1 MSETTTPAV
10 ADAITPANILDP
22 VSVPVPVPA
31 ADKAASA
38 PPEAAPATADKEG
51 PAEDA
56 AKEDDSDPK
65 RNSAKAR
72 ISELYGEKKAA
83 ERRADQAVRE
93 LQEVRRQLQE
103 INQTTDPNDW
113 QQQQR
118 ADVRSAVKEERLTQL
133 HQEAV
138 KSSQQAIELR
148 ERGFLAKVE
157 AARERMPD
165 IDDALRTFSQLPVSE
180 TAADIISE
188 SDKAAEISYFLAKN
202 EGEAR
207 RIASLP
213 PHKQAY
219 ELAKIE
225 ARVSPAVPR
234 RTSNAPPPVP
244 MVGASSAP
252 SSPTLA
258 QMSVA
263 EIAKELGYGR

>member
-1 MSETTTPAV
+1 MSESATPAV
-10 ADAITPANILDP
+10 ADALTPANILEP

-31 ADKAASA
+31 ADKAVPA
-38 PPEAAPATADKEG
+38 PPEAASATADKEG
-51 PAEDA
+51 PADDA
-56 AKEDDSDPK
+56 AKDEDSEPK
-65 RNSAKAR
+65 RTAKAR
-72 ISELYGEKKAA
+72 ISELYGQKKAA
-83 ERRADQAVRE
+83 ERAADMAVRE
-93 LQEVRRQLQE
+93 AQALRRQLQE
-103 INQTTDPNDW
+103 IHQTTDPNDW

-138 KSSQQAIELR
+138 NSAQQAVELR
-148 ERGFLAKVE
+148 ERGFMAKVD

-207 RIASLP
+207 RIAGLP

-252 SSPTLA
+252 STPSLKE
-258 QMSVA
+258 MSVA
-263 EIAKELGYGR
+263 DIAKELGYGR

>member
-1 MSETTTPAV
+1 MTDAATPAV
-10 ADAITPANILDP
+10 ADALTPANILEP

-31 ADKAASA
+31 ADKADPA

-51 PAEDA
+51 PADDA
-56 AKEDDSDPK
+56 AKDEDSEPK
-65 RNSAKAR
+65 RTAKAR
-72 ISELYGEKKAA
+72 ISELYGQKKAA
-83 ERRADQAVRE
+83 ERAADQALRE
-93 LQEVRRQLQE
+93 LRETQRQLQE
-103 INQTTDPNDW
+103 IRQNTDPNDW

-138 KSSQQAIELR
+138 NSAQAAVELR
-148 ERGFLAKVE
+148 ERGFMAKVE

-165 IDDALRTFSQLPVSE
+165 LDDALRTFSQLPVSE

-207 RIASLP
+207 RIAGLP

-252 SSPTLA
+252 STPSLKE
-258 QMSVA
+258 MSVA
-263 EIAKELGYGR
+263 DIAKELGYGR

>member
-1 MSETTTPAV
+1 MSESATPAV
-10 ADAITPANILDP
+10 ADALTPANILEP

-31 ADKAASA
+31 ADKAVPAS
-38 PPEAAPATADKEG
+38 PEAAPATADKEG
-51 PAEDA
+51 PADDA
-56 AKEDDSDPK
+56 AKDEDSEPK
-65 RNSAKAR
+65 RTAKAR
-72 ISELYGEKKAA
+72 ISELYGQKKAA
-83 ERRADQAVRE
+83 ERATDMAVRE
-93 LQEVRRQLQE
+93 ANELRRQLQE
-103 INQTTDPNDW
+103 IQKTTDPNDW

-138 KSSQQAIELR
+138 NSAQQAVELR
-148 ERGFLAKVE
+148 ERGFMAKVE

-165 IDDALRTFSQLPVSE
+165 LDDALRTFSQLPISE

-207 RIASLP
+207 RIAGLP

-252 SSPTLA
+252 STPSLKE
-258 QMSVA
+258 MSVA
-263 EIAKELGYGR
+263 DIAKELGYGR

>member
-1 MSETTTPAV
+1 MSETATPAV
-10 ADAITPANILDP
+10 ADAITPANILAP
-22 VSVPVPVPA
+22 ASVPVPVPA
-31 ADKAASA
+31 TDKAATA
-38 PPEAAPATADKEG
+38 PPEAAPAPADKEG

-56 AKEDDSDPK
+56 AKEDDPK

-83 ERRADQAVRE
+83 ERKADLAIRE
-93 LQEVRRQLQE
+93 AAELRRQLQE
-103 INQTTDPNDW
+103 IHQNTDPNDW

-133 HQEAV
+133 NQEAV
-138 KSSQQAIELR
+138 NSAREVADLR
-148 ERGFLAKVE
+148 ERGFMAKVD

-165 IDDALRTFSQLPVSE
+165 IDDALRTFAQLPVSDY
-180 TAADIISE
+180 AADIISE

-244 MVGASSAP
+244 MVGGSSAP
-252 SSPTLA
+252 STPTLA
-258 QMSVA
+258 QMSVSD
-263 EIAKELGYGR
+263 IAKELGYGRS